1 MIIQLKLPVPDPRAP
16 TPTPFCCLHHV
27 LWRFIC
33 CFHVRMSPFTV
44 NNWCGLS
51 KPSKKPASSASAPRA
66 LIKKNYAVTSDI
78 ISICTHSTQNH
89 FELKINDSLA
99 HVPCFRACLFW
110 SFSNS
115 ECVCVCVC
123 LRVFAC
129 AGSVSSL
136 QRSLDYQGSKRKPRK
151 LG

>member
-16 TPTPFCCLHHV
+16 TPTPLCCLHHV

-44 NNWCGLS
+44 NNWCVLS
-51 KPSKKPASSASAPRA
+51 KPSKMPASSASAPRA

-89 FELKINDSLA
+89 FELKINDSRA
-99 HVPCFRACLFW
+99 HVRRGFW
-110 SFSNS
+110 SSSNS
-115 ECVCVCVC
+115 ACVCFAWMCVI
-123 LRVFAC
+123 
-129 AGSVSSL
+129 SL
-136 QRSLDYQGSKRKPRK
+136 CPLCREVWITRGARGNPENWGK
-151 LG
+151 

>member
-16 TPTPFCCLHHV
+16 TPTPLCCLHHV

-51 KPSKKPASSASAPRA
+51 KPSKMPASSASAARA

-99 HVPCFRACLFW
+99 HVRCFALV
-110 SFSNS
+110 FS
-115 ECVCVCVC
+115 EAFLTLCMC
-123 LRVFAC
+123 VFAC